1 MDVENKPKIGCV
13 VMAAGN
19 ARRFG
24 ENKLAAQLRGRSL
37 ILRALEAVPAEKFD
51 KVVVVTQYPEVMRLA
66 GEFHFAAIHNPHP
79 DYGISHTIE
88 LGLTALRDCDG
99 VLFQV
104 SDQPLLRRESVAEL
118 VDRWRTRPEKI
129 VALGHG
135 GVRGNPCLFPA
146 RFFPELL
153 ELRED
158 HGGNTVIRRARGGS
172 PPSGRPGGGAPRR
185 GYRPSPGGIE
195 SGGAGMNPTVYEF
208 DAVIRKVPDID
219 GAYVEFPH
227 DVQAL
232 FGKGRVKVAATFDGV
247 PYAGSLVRMGTP
259 GHILGMRKDIRAQI
273 GKQPGDTVHV
283 TVRERG

>member
-1 MDVENKPKIGCV
+1 MWKTSRKSV
-13 VMAAGN
+13 VWSWPPGN

-135 GVRGNPCLFPA
+135 GVRGIPA
-146 RFFPELL
+146 SSLP
-153 ELRED
+153 
-158 HGGNTVIRRARGGS
+158 GS
-172 PPSGRPGGGAPRR
+172 FRSCWSYGRTTAATPL
-185 GYRPSPGGIE
+185 
-195 SGGAGMNPTVYEF
+195 SGGHEA
-208 DAVIRKVPDID
+208 DLLLLDVP
-219 GAYVEFPH
+219 AEELH
-227 DVQAL
+227 DVDTAQAL
-232 FGKGRVKVAATFDGV
+232 EELKAEEQV
-247 PYAGSLVRMGTP
+247 
-259 GHILGMRKDIRAQI
+259 
-273 GKQPGDTVHV
+273 
-283 TVRERG
+283 